1 MRLRRIKMENSAG
14 FCLTCN
20 HKHRGIS
27 LCKYCDCDWTLLLE
41 EDNMLKKIW
50 KKIKSWIGLV

>member
-1 MRLRRIKMENSAG
+1 MILRTQMENDSG
-14 FCLTCN
+14 FCLDCN

-27 LCKYCDCDWTLLLE
+27 LCKYCDCDWTLVLK

-50 KKIKSWIGLV
+50 QKIKDWLGIL